1 MPEDVQ
7 THAARV
13 AAAAGP
19 DGHLVALGGRAVRG

>member
-13 AAAAGP
+13 AAGP
-19 DGHLVALGGRAVRG
+19 DAVAMVGSGAVRG